1 MDAEQ
6 ARVQADLRGVLD
18 GEVHCHPLYT
28 QLYASD
34 ASLYE
39 IQPLAVVRPRHSG
52 DVSQCLRYA
61 TENSIPV
68 FPRGGGTG
76 LAGQSLGP
84 GIVLDFSRF
93 MRRLISIDPANM
105 TVRVQPGITLA
116 DLNRMLHRERY
127 ILGIDPPTRAVTTVG
142 SLLAIDALGS
152 HYLKYGTA
160 GEALQSAQGVLADGE
175 IVRFGKTR
183 WLEPDT
189 GSPKL
194 DYIASELGQL
204 LNASRSLIKSPPWR
218 GVARGCGYRLEAI
231 CEHETVD
238 LARLQA
244 GAEGTLAVLTEAT
257 LRIEPLPIARGVVLL
272 FFERLE
278 LAARAAIDARR
289 DQVAACDLMDRRLIE
304 IARELDPRY
313 EAMLPRGAEALL
325 LIEQQGA
332 DAGEVRQRLTSL
344 VQRIVRRAPSTQQS
358 RIIVD
363 DNERDFIWKLSR
375 RVVPR
380 LVRLT
385 GTQRPLPFID
395 DIAIPPDR
403 MPEFLVEMQNVL
415 KAERVTATLFAHAA
429 QGHLQIRPFLDPKSP
444 EDIGKLQRIADKL
457 FEKTIEFRGVI
468 SGEHAVGLSRSSYL
482 RQQLGELYPIC
493 RRVKELFDAKGI
505 LNPGKLITDAP
516 PKPTDNL
523 RPLSTL
529 IIAQGTRVLDRKKLD
544 KKGTD
549 KLPRKSKS
557 AADSMVSVPV
567 GGNEGTNTAAANS
580 SIATTATDIESS
592 PKPNSTFLPILEW
605 SESQTLDATA
615 SSCNGCGRCRS
626 SAPNERMCPMFRS
639 SRAEEASPR
648 AKANL
653 LRGLLSGRIP
663 VRHAESDEMR
673 KIADLCFHCHQ
684 CRVECP
690 ASVDI
695 PRMMVELK
703 AQHTATHGL
712 SPTDRLLSRMD
723 ILTNLASRFPRLANW
738 AMESRTMRWL
748 LEKTTGIAFSRRLP
762 QIARQS
768 FMRWAA
774 KNRLTRPNRGAGRKV
789 LYVVDQ
795 YANWNN
801 PLVAMALVQVMQH
814 QKVEVYVPTWQSVT
828 WMTKIAMG
836 DIDRVRKL
844 IVPQI
849 RQLADAVRQ
858 GYTIVTT
865 EPTAALCLQHEY
877 PQLIGG
883 EDVKLVATNTVEAG
897 QYLWDM
903 HTRNELELDFK
914 PLTMSVI
921 YHTPCHLR
929 AMNPEYSGMQLLS
942 LIPGLTVHHADAG
955 CSGMAG
961 TYGLKR
967 EAYRTSLRVGWGLI
981 SAMQQTTSQIGST
994 ECTSCKLQMEQG
1006 VDKPTIHPL
1015 ALLAYAY
1022 GRLPEIRTWIQ
1033 SRNEGLTVR

>member
-6 ARVQADLRGVLD
+6 ARVQADLRGILD
-18 GEVHCHPLYT
+18 GEVHCDPLYT

-39 IQPLAVVRPRHSG
+39 ISPLAVVRPRHAG
-52 DVSQCLRYA
+52 DVSQCLKYA
-61 TENSIPV
+61 SENSLPV

-93 MRRLISIDPANM
+93 MRRLMAIDRSAK

-116 DLNRMLHRERY
+116 DLNRALSQERLV
-127 ILGIDPPTRAVTTVG
+127 LGIDPPTRAVTTIG

-160 GEALQSAQGVLADGE
+160 GGTLLHAQGVLADGE
-175 IVRFGKTR
+175 QVHLGKTR
-183 WLEPDT
+183 WQTPNT
-189 GSPKL
+189 GSPRL
-194 DYIASELGQL
+194 DFLASEVGQL
-204 LNASRSLIKSPPWR
+204 LWASRALIKSPPWR
-218 GVARGCGYRLEAI
+218 GVARGCGYRLESL
-231 CEHETVD
+231 CEADTLD
-238 LARLQA
+238 LGRLQA

-257 LRIEPLPIARGVVLL
+257 LRVEPMPAARGVVLL
-272 FFERLE
+272 FFEKLE
-278 LAARAAIDARR
+278 LAARAALDAKR

-344 VQRIVRRAPSTQQS
+344 VNRVLRKAPSTQQS

-363 DNERDFIWKLSR
+363 DSERDFIWKLSR

-380 LVRLT
+380 LVRLG

-395 DIAIPPDR
+395 DISIPPDR

-415 KAERVTATLFAHAA
+415 KTERVTATLFAHAA
-429 QGHLQIRPFLDPKSP
+429 QGHLQIRPFLDPNSA
-444 EDIGKLQRIADKL
+444 EDISKLQRISDRL
-457 FEKTIEFRGVI
+457 FEKVIEYRGVI

-482 RQQLGELYPIC
+482 RRQLGELYPIC
-493 RRVKELFDAKGI
+493 RRIKELFDPKGI

-523 RPLSTL
+523 RPGSSLVIGT
-529 IIAQGTRVLDRKKLD
+529 GTRALD
-544 KKGTD
+544 KRSRH
-549 KLPRKSKS
+549 PKS
-557 AADSMVSVPV
+557 AANEEPNDKVVV
-567 GGNEGTNTAAANS
+567 GGEP
-580 SIATTATDIESS
+580 
-592 PKPNSTFLPILEW
+592 PKPHSTFLPILKWEGAT
-605 SESQTLDATA
+605 SLEATA
-615 SSCNGCGRCRS
+615 QSCNGCGRCRS
-626 SAPNERMCPMFRS
+626 STPTERMCPIFRQ

-663 VRHAESDEMR
+663 VRHTESDEMR
-673 KIADLCFHCHQ
+673 QIADLCFHCHQ

-690 ASVDI
+690 ASVDV

-703 AQHTATHGL
+703 AQHTAAHGMSL
-712 SPTDRLLSRMD
+712 SDRLLSRLD
-723 ILTNLASRFPRLANW
+723 LLTAIASRFPRLSNW
-738 AMESRTMRWL
+738 ALESRTTRWL
-748 LEKTTGIAFSRRLP
+748 LEKTTGIALGRRLP
-762 QIARQS
+762 KISRQP
-768 FMRWAA
+768 FLKWAA
-774 KNRLTRPNRGAGRKV
+774 RNRLNRPNRSSGRKV
-789 LYVVDQ
+789 LYLVDQ
-795 YANWNN
+795 YANWHN

-814 QKVEVYVPTWQSVT
+814 QKVEVFVPSWQTVT
-828 WMTKIAMG
+828 WMSKIALG
-836 DIDRVRKL
+836 DIDRVRQR
-844 IVPQI
+844 IGPQI
-849 RQLADAVRQ
+849 RQLAESVRQ

-865 EPTAALCLQHEY
+865 EPTAALCLRHEY
-877 PQLIGG
+877 PQLLDN
-883 EDVKLVATNTVEAG
+883 EDSKLVASHTFEAG

-903 HTRNELELDFK
+903 HTRNELELDFR
-914 PLTMSVI
+914 PLTMSVM

-929 AMNPEYSGMQLLS
+929 AIDPEHSGLRLLS
-942 LIPGLTVHHADAG
+942 LIPGVTVQHADAG

-967 EAYRTSLRVGWGLI
+967 QNYRTSLRVGWGLI
-981 SAMQQTTSQIGST
+981 SSMQQTTAQIGCT

-1006 VDKPTIHPL
+1006 VDKPTIHPI

-1022 GRLPEIRTWIQ
+1022 GRLPEIRNWIQ